1 LKDKQESAAKA
12 IKDLQQ
18 QIEELLK
25 KNKDNAS

>member
-1 LKDKQESAAKA
+1 LKDKQESATKA

-25 KNKDNAS
+25 KNKDNSS